1 MEQEPPDAAAAGAC
15 RTNENQA
22 GAGWRRKAGR
32 QARSWTRGPGAAFRL
47 LNSCLCA
54 FPQDGGVL
62 AGPAE
67 HQLDS
72 HQNSEGPAAAQSH
85 QQSAQ

>member
-15 RTNENQA
+15 RTNQNQA

-32 QARSWTRGPGAAFRL
+32 QRSWTRGPGAAFRL

>member
-1 MEQEPPDAAAAGAC
+1 MEQERPDAAAAGAC
-15 RTNENQA
+15 RTNESQA
-22 GAGWRRKAGR
+22 GAGWSRKAGR
-32 QARSWTRGPGAAFRL
+32 QRLWTRGPGAAFHL
-47 LNSCLCA
+47 LKSCLCA

-72 HQNSEGPAAAQSH
+72 HQNSEGSAATQSH